1 LSELCE
7 LWGQKTGKWVS
18 RTALC
23 RYATK
28 IRTQSKK
35 KTWYSSQGGT
45 ERVQKLR
52 VEYWEK
58 IRNIE
63 PENLVFLDETAIILG
78 LARSYARSPLGT
90 RVRGIK
96 PFYRGAKV
104 TAIGATSLKKVLAVM
119 TMNDSIDGA
128 AFSVFIEN
136 FLCPQLWPGA
146 VVVIDNLPAHKLTSI
161 KSMIENVGARVICLS
176 PYSPDFNPI
185 EIWWSQLKSFLRMF
199 SPKTPEMIDKII
211 AVALNLMNPNH

>member
-1 LSELCE
+1 
-7 LWGQKTGKWVS
+7 
-18 RTALC
+18 
-23 RYATK
+23 
-28 IRTQSKK
+28 
-35 KTWYSSQGGT
+35 
-45 ERVQKLR
+45 
-52 VEYWEK
+52 
-58 IRNIE
+58 
-63 PENLVFLDETAIILG
+63 
-78 LARSYARSPLGT
+78 
-90 RVRGIK
+90 
-96 PFYRGAKV
+96 
-104 TAIGATSLKKVLAVM
+104 M

-146 VVVIDNLPAHKLTSI
+146 VVVMDNLPAHKLTSI
-161 KSMIENVGARVICLS
+161 NSMIESVGARVICLS